1 MRLSDRI
8 HKAIKE
14 VALQSFGEVDVILF
28 GSRTDDGRKGGD
40 IDLAIGS
47 HLSSEQFRH
56 AKTLFLSGLLRKGL
70 ELKIDLVQLADADT
84 LLQSEISSQG
94 IVL

>member
-8 HKAIKE
+8 HRAIKE
-14 VALQSFGEVDVILF
+14 TALQSFGEVDVILF
-28 GSRTDDGRKGGD
+28 GSRTDDARKGGD

-56 AKTLFLSGLLRKGL
+56 AKALFLSGLLRKGL
-70 ELKIDLVQLADADT
+70 ELKIDLVQLADVDT

-94 IVL
+94 VVL